1 MTTPSVPWLATTPA
15 ALIDAPAR
23 AALLHAR
30 TSVFSAVAPAVT
42 GLALVSLA
50 GISGAALAGATAGAP
65 LLLRGL
71 LEAIGFTTP
80 IFVLALTSLDERLS
94 PSSVFSLVSV
104 ATAVAGLAAVLVL
117 PLLAFLWLCSTG
129 SDTALA
135 QLAMKLRFLAVP
147 ATFLV
152 GLPVVSSRGLAA
164 MGVEAKWSTTGFGVL
179 AFITFVL
186 RVSPALRSLS

>member
-50 GISGAALAGATAGAP
+50 GISGAAFVAATGAAP
-65 LLLRGL
+65 LMLRGL

-80 IFVLALTSLDERLS
+80 IFVLALTSSDERLS
-94 PSSVFSLVSV
+94 PGSVFSLVSV
-104 ATAVAGLAAVLVL
+104 ATGVAGLAAVLVL
-117 PLLAFLWLCSTG
+117 PLLAFLWLCSSG
-129 SDTALA
+129 NDTSLGH
-135 QLAMKLRFLAVP
+135 LAMKVRFVAVP
-147 ATFLV
+147 TTFLLA
-152 GLPVVSSRGLAA
+152 LPIVSSRGLSA
-164 MGVEAKWSTTGFGVL
+164 MGVDAKWTTIGFGVL
-179 AFITFVL
+179 AFITFAL
-186 RVSPALRSLS
+186 RVAPALRSLS